1 MTLLFL
7 LLLDGTAPLV
17 PASQS
22 AAHMWC
28 GSSSRW
34 LLLRPLSHNLYFCAQ
49 HQTISSNRAI
59 AATHGKKQM
68 HNRRQEELL
77 WSTTKGQRNNNC
89 APPWSATFFS
99 FGAGGRVVGENV
111 ALEKIQNHDSN
122 FFRSM
127 QHHKTPYVWSDLPL
141 SPFVSALGSN
151 GMKFHVG
158 E

>member
-49 HQTISSNRAI
+49 HQTISSNRAT

-89 APPWSATFFS
+89 APPWSATFFFVWS
-99 FGAGGRVVGENV
+99 GWESGGRKCRTRKNPKPRLQFFSLH
-111 ALEKIQNHDSN
+111 ATPQNPICLV
-122 FFRSM
+122 RSPSF
-127 QHHKTPYVWSDLPL
+127 T
-141 SPFVSALGSN
+141 FC
-151 GMKFHVG
+151 
-158 E
+158 